1 MNLFKYLFDWKQH
14 PIRILYVLI
23 PIIILKFG
31 YLLAYSIAQI
41 NVNNDWFPLAIT
53 ILGFIILNVCI
64 WPLYRIIRESEA
76 KKKLKKEQKIDE
88 NDQKN

>member
-23 PIIILKFG
+23 PVIILKFG

-41 NVNNDWFPLAIT
+41 NVNNDWFPLSVT
-53 ILGFIILNVCI
+53 ILGFIILNVCVL
-64 WPLYRIIRESEA
+64 PLYRIIPDTPHS
-76 KKKLKKEQKIDE
+76 
-88 NDQKN
+88 

>member
-14 PIRILYVLI
+14 PIRILYILI

-41 NVNNDWFPLAIT
+41 NVNDDWFPLAIT
-53 ILGFIILNVCI
+53 ILGFIILNVCV

-76 KKKLKKEQKIDE
+76 KNKIKKEQKIDE
-88 NDQKN
+88 KDQKN

>member
-53 ILGFIILNVCI
+53 ILGFIILNVCV

>member
-53 ILGFIILNVCI
+53 ILGFIILNVCV
-64 WPLYRIIRESEA
+64 WPLYRIIRESDA

>member
-41 NVNNDWFPLAIT
+41 NVNDDWFPLAIT

>member
-1 MNLFKYLFDWKQH
+1 MNLFKYLFNWKQH

-31 YLLAYSIAQI
+31 YLLAYSVAQI
-41 NVNNDWFPLAIT
+41 NVNDDWFPLSIT
-53 ILGFIILNVCI
+53 ILGFIILNVCV

>member
-53 ILGFIILNVCI
+53 ILGFIILNVCV

-76 KKKLKKEQKIDE
+76 ENKLKKEQKIDE

>member
-64 WPLYRIIRESEA
+64 WHLYRIIRESEA

>member
-41 NVNNDWFPLAIT
+41 NVNNDCFPLAIT
-53 ILGFIILNVCI
+53 ILGFIILNVCV

>member
-41 NVNNDWFPLAIT
+41 NVNDDWFPLAIT
-53 ILGFIILNVCI
+53 ILGFIILNVCV

>member
-1 MNLFKYLFDWKQH
+1 MNLFKYLFNWKQH

-31 YLLAYSIAQI
+31 YLLAYSVAQI
-41 NVNNDWFPLAIT
+41 NVNDDWFPLAIT
-53 ILGFIILNVCI
+53 ILGFIILNVCV

-76 KKKLKKEQKIDE
+76 EKKLKKEQKIDE